1 MGFIMQSYIAYTD
14 DIDDVEAAVAAIRA
28 QLGDFSAVEGH
39 TLGILTCHP
48 EFVHSGVVA
57 ALVETMPFPVVGMT
71 TSLVGVGPI
80 PPEDQ
85 ERAEG
90 ALRLTM
96 MVLAGEDVRF
106 ALVTSDPLA
115 ADTDI
120 PALVGKLLTGRD
132 TPAMLLTFTPAHS
145 TVPGDALCSAVS
157 LAMPDVPLFG
167 GVGVDD
173 SAMYNEDCYAI
184 TPAGSV
190 QDAFVMV
197 LLYGAVSPAFFTAS
211 VPADRMLSGTWKI
224 TDSEGSLLRTVNDR
238 PVLEYLEDLGLT
250 RSLAEDGALTSLSL
264 ILEEPGKPPY
274 SHTMLAMNPD
284 GSLLCGGWM
293 PCGSAVRLARFEK
306 PAMLSAAD
314 GLLKTALS
322 DTRRP
327 VALLVWCCATRSAV
341 LGDDML
347 AEIHL
352 LRQAAG
358 DIPFL
363 VAYAGGE
370 ICPGVGESGQVY
382 NQFHNQSFTL
392 CALY

>member
-1 MGFIMQSYIAYTD
+1 
-14 DIDDVEAAVAAIRA
+14 
-28 QLGDFSAVEGH
+28 LGDFAAVEGH

-57 ALVETMPFPVVGMT
+57 ALLEAMPFPLVGMT
-71 TSLVGVGPI
+71 TSCVGVGQI

-85 ERAEG
+85 DRAEG

-96 MVLAGEDVRF
+96 MVLTGEDVRF
-106 ALVTSDPLA
+106 ELVTSDPLS
-115 ADTDI
+115 ADTDM
-120 PALVGKLLTGRD
+120 PTLARKMLAGRD
-132 TPAMLLTFTPAHS
+132 TPAMLLAFTPAHS

-173 SAMYNEDCYAI
+173 SALYNEDCYAI
-184 TPAGSV
+184 TPTGTV
-190 QDAFVMV
+190 QDAFVVV
-197 LLYGAVSPAFFTAS
+197 LLYGEATPAFFTAS
-211 VPADRMLSGTWKI
+211 VPADRMMSGSWHI

-238 PVLEYLEDLGLT
+238 PVMEYLEDLGLT

-264 ILEEPGKPPY
+264 IVEEPGKPPY
-274 SHTMLAMNPD
+274 SHTMLAINAD

-293 PCGSAVRLARFEK
+293 PCGSEIRLARFEK

-314 GLLKTALS
+314 GILKTALNDS
-322 DTRRP
+322 RRP
-327 VALLVWCCATRSAV
+327 VALLVWCCATRAAV
-341 LGDDML
+341 LGDDPL
-347 AEIHL
+347 AEVRL

-363 VAYAGGE
+363 LAYAGGE
-370 ICPGVGESGQVY
+370 ICSGVDEGGQVF